1 MLTKLKLARLE
12 RGLSQLELGIKA
24 EVPPYKVSLSE
35 RRLTILDDGEKERIA
50 KVLGKKVEWLFA
62 DEPEELPFGGIG
74 KG

>member
-35 RRLTILDDGEKERIA
+35 RRLTILDDGERN
-50 KVLGKKVEWLFA
+50 V
-62 DEPEELPFGGIG
+62 
-74 KG
+74 